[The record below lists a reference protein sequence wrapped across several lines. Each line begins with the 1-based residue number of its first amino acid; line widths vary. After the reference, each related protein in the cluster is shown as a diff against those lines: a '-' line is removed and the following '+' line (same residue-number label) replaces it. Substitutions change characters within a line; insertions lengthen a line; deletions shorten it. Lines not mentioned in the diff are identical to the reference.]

1 MLRKL
6 PGTVGPREQSV
17 MVNGLHEGMK
27 GRWSSS
33 QPQPHGQSLVRRLC
47 SVGSVLS
54 PRLSS
59 LSSGKGGFLQGV
71 KVPNMLIQVGH
82 CELS

>member
-6 PGTVGPREQSV
+6 PGTIGPRGKSV

-33 QPQPHGQSLVRRLC
+33 QPQPHRHSLVRSLW
-47 SVGSVLS
+47 SVGFVL
-54 PRLSS
+54 PTRLGS
-59 LSSGKGGFLQGV
+59 LSSGKRGFFQAV
-71 KVPNMLIQVGH
+71 KVPNMLNQVGH